1 MASKANASENPLDAA
16 MSFVAQRK
24 SVEPVVPLAEL
35 PATPEAL
42 VPEPVAQVALTPVTV
57 VEHTVENEQVKGR
70 KMLVNS
76 NSSVDYATFFLQP
89 VRGRK
94 PKTIYISEDMH
105 TALATITQAC
115 PDGIGL
121 SDLLINIISHHFETF
136 GPGIRQFLTA
146 QEKLRKQKLPY

>member
-24 SVEPVVPLAEL
+24 SAEPMAPLAEL
-35 PATPEAL
+35 PATPKAL
-42 VPEPVAQVALTPVTV
+42 APEPVAQVTPTPDT
-57 VEHTVENEQVKGR
+57 TVEQTADNQQVKG
-70 KMLVNS
+70 KKTLINS
-76 NSSVDYATFFLQP
+76 ASSVDYAHFFLQP

-136 GPGIRQFLTA
+136 GPGIRQFLTV

>member
-24 SVEPVVPLAEL
+24 SAEPVAPLAEL

-42 VPEPVAQVALTPVTV
+42 VPEPVAQVAPTPVT
-57 VEHTVENEQVKGR
+57 TVEQPIDNQQAKG
-70 KMLVNS
+70 KKTLINPA
-76 NSSVDYATFFLQP
+76 SSVDYANFFLQP